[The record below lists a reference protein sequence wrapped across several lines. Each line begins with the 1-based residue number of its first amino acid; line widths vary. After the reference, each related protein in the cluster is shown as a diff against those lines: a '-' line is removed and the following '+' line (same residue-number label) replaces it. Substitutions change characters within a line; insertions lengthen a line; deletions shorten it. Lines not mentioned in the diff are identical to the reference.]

1 MLGGGELSGAVKAAD
16 LLVGDE
22 GHVDCADRGE
32 IGGLEVADGLEVLDG
47 DALVVLGAAGE
58 DEALRGAVGG
68 EGRVG
73 PLVGLGGDGV

>member
-1 MLGGGELSGAVKAAD
+1 M
-16 LLVGDE
+16 
-22 GHVDCADRGE
+22 DCAYRGE
-32 IGGLEVADGLEVLDG
+32 IGGFEVADGLKVLDG